1 MVRIEHEHDIEVLRQ
16 VARLL
21 DRENEKLHARLAE
34 QARQLARLDGSAD
47 AQARLALELERL
59 QEMLSRHERALF
71 GDSSEQRPREASDST
86 PQEPPAK
93 RGHGPRSQPNLP
105 IQIQLHELPASERGC
120 GVCGGALEEM
130 TGQAEEAEEITVIER
145 RFVIVL
151 HQRQKYRC
159 ACNANL
165 VTADGPPK
173 LQPGSR
179 YAPEFALE
187 VAASK
192 YLDHLPLERQV
203 RIMAREGLVV
213 DSQTLWDQLLV
224 LARHLTPTYEAL
236 GKGVLGSPLVHADE
250 TWWRLMGK
258 GAPKRW
264 WVWAVATRSAAFYRI
279 LDSRSQ
285 AAGREMLQ
293 GYHGKV
299 MADGYGAYAAL
310 GRDGPGFVLAHCWAH
325 VRRRFVEIEETYPR
339 ECREVLDLIGELY
352 GVEAVVPALRANA
365 TPEEEA
371 EILRLRAELREQR
384 SRAIVRRIQEW
395 VYAQQPL
402 PRSGLGSALTYLKGM
417 WAGLTLFLDDPQ
429 IPLDNNLIERGLR
442 GPALGRKNHYGSRS
456 KRGAEVAAIF
466 YSLFESAKLC
476 GVEPKAYVLKAIHA
490 ALAEPGT
497 VTLPQSLLS

>member
-1 MVRIEHEHDIEVLRQ
+1 
-16 VARLL
+16 
-21 DRENEKLHARLAE
+21 
-34 QARQLARLDGSAD
+34 
-47 AQARLALELERL
+47 
-59 QEMLSRHERALF
+59 
-71 GDSSEQRPREASDST
+71 
-86 PQEPPAK
+86 
-93 RGHGPRSQPNLP
+93 
-105 IQIQLHELPASERGC
+105 LHELPASERGC
-120 GVCGGALEEM
+120 GVCGGELKEM
-130 TGQAEEAEEITVIER
+130 TDQAEEAEEITVLER
-145 RFVIVL
+145 RFVIVR

-159 ACNANL
+159 SCNANV

-173 LQPGSR
+173 LQAGSR

-213 DSQTLWDQLLV
+213 DSQTLWDQIQV
-224 LARHLTPTYEAL
+224 LAQHLTPTYEAL
-236 GKGVLGSPLVHADE
+236 GKLVLGAPLLHADE
-250 TWWRLMGK
+250 TWWRLMGQ
-258 GAPKRW
+258 AQPKRW

-285 AAGREMLQ
+285 QAGREMLK
-293 GYHGKV
+293 GYQGKV

-325 VRRRFVEIEETYPR
+325 VRRKFVEIEETYPKA
-339 ECREVLDLIGELY
+339 CREILDLIGELY
-352 GVEAVVPALRANA
+352 GVEALVPALRANA

-417 WAGLTLFLDDPQ
+417 WAGLTLVLEDPQ

-466 YSLFESAKLC
+466 YSLFESGKLC
-476 GVEPKAYVLKAIHA
+476 GVEPKGYVLKATHA

-497 VTLPQSLLS
+497 VTLPQSLLN